1 MEYLIPATIG
11 IASGFALKYVINW
24 LAIDNFRINQ
34 NNFLLEFLCI
44 ILFIWSSY
52 NLSTFDAVMFS
63 IIVITLLGISVV
75 DLYTMQIPLLFIL
88 GGSCV
93 VLISIL
99 KQSIDVPSAVFGIF
113 VGGIIPLLIMGLMW
127 LITKRQGMG
136 YGDIQLGF
144 VLGAWLGPMRMAL
157 TLFFASLL
165 SLIAWIIVSI
175 IHGFDKDR
183 AMPLGPFLSVAGI
196 GIYVGSFHY
205 PELFHLLII

>member
-196 GIYVGSFHY
+196 GIYVGSFYY

>member
-52 NLSTFDAVMFS
+52 NLSTFDAVIFS

-196 GIYVGSFHY
+196 GIYVGSFYY